1 MNSRFN
7 KIIRQSIVPAGLIAG
22 LIACNKALPVA
33 EPIQTPAPSG
43 QSITTTINNDAN
55 FTFLKAA
62 IAKAATN
69 STFGNNLN
77 ALLSDSAGV
86 FTFFAPTDAA
96 FQLSGFPS
104 AAAVSAQRAGLLD
117 TILRYHLVPGQKITS
132 DLIPSTFP
140 NIQEPTSL
148 VLAPPSTAVPPGL
161 RMPIFPSKRGTSLW
175 ANNIPITQA
184 DIAASNGVVYKVA
197 ALVAPPSTTIKGIIA
212 TDPTNFS
219 ILSAAIVRA
228 DSGQVG
234 LNRLDSAM
242 NYAPAN
248 LTLFAPTN
256 AAFRAM
262 FPPGTPDA
270 NIIGALNTP
279 ALFPAQ
285 IVRAMVAYHLLGS
298 RAFSVNFGPTQAP
311 YNTMLV
317 IPPSTVVP
325 VVATNAGA
333 SFTVKGVAN
342 ATASNVTT
350 RDRNAINGV
359 VHVIDQVLRPQ

>member
-1 MNSRFN
+1 M
-7 KIIRQSIVPAGLIAG
+7 
-22 LIACNKALPVA
+22 
-33 EPIQTPAPSG
+33 
-43 QSITTTINNDAN
+43 TTINGDVNYS
-55 FTFLKAA
+55 FLKAA
-62 IAKAATN
+62 ITKA
-69 STFGNNLN
+69 STFGNLS
-77 ALLSDSAGV
+77 ALLSDSTAV

-117 TILRYHLVPGQKITS
+117 TILRYHLVPGQKLTAS
-132 DLIPSTFP
+132 LIPETFP
-140 NIQEPTSL
+140 NIQEPTAL
-148 VLAPPSTAVPPGL
+148 VLAPPSATLPPGL
-161 RMPIFPSKRGTSLW
+161 RMSIFPSKRGSALW
-175 ANNIPITQA
+175 ANNIPITQT
-184 DIAASNGVVYKVA
+184 DIPVSNGVVHKVA
-197 ALVAPPSTTIKGIIA
+197 ALVAPPSSTIKGIIA

-219 ILSAAIVRA
+219 ILSAAIARA

-234 LNRLDSAM
+234 LNRLDSAI

-279 ALFPAQ
+279 ALFTVTT
-285 IVRAMVAYHLLGS
+285 VRGLIAYHLLGV
-298 RAFSVNFGPTQAP
+298 RAFSVNFSATPTP
-311 YNTMLV
+311 HNTQLV

-325 VVATNAGA
+325 VVVTSSGAT
-333 SFTVKGVAN
+333 FTVKGLAN

-350 RDRNAINGV
+350 RDKNAINGV
-359 VHVIDQVLRPQ
+359 VHVIDQVLKPQ

>member
-1 MNSRFN
+1 MNFRLN
-7 KIIRQSIVPAGLIAG
+7 SIFKQLLVAAGLAATS
-22 LIACNKALPVA
+22 IACNKALPVA
-33 EPIQTPAPSG
+33 EPIQTAAPTG
-43 QSITTTINNDAN
+43 QSITTTINSDAG

-69 STFGNNLN
+69 SSFGNNLN
-77 ALLSDSAGV
+77 ALLSDSTGV

-104 AAAVSAQRAGLLD
+104 VAAISAQRAGLLD

-132 DLIPSTFP
+132 GLIPQTFP
-140 NIQEPTSL
+140 NIQEPTAL

-161 RMPIFPSKRGTSLW
+161 RMSIFPSKRGSSLW
-175 ANNIPITQA
+175 ANNIPITQP
-184 DIAASNGVVYKVA
+184 DIAVSNGVVHKVA
-197 ALVAPPSTTIKGIIA
+197 ALVAPPSTSIKGIIA

-219 ILSAAIVRA
+219 ILSAAITRA
-228 DSGQVG
+228 DSGQAG

-242 NYAPAN
+242 NYPPAN

-256 AAFRAM
+256 DAFRAM

-285 IVRAMVAYHLLGS
+285 TVRAIVAYHLLGS
-298 RAFSVNFGPTQAP
+298 RAFSVNFGSTPGP
-311 YNTMLV
+311 YNTLLV

-325 VVATNAGA
+325 VIVTYTGAT
-333 SFTVKGVAN
+333 FTVKGVAN
-342 ATASNVTT
+342 ASASNVTT
-350 RDRNAINGV
+350 RDRHAINGV